1 MVLYIAVYRINKKLD
16 SQKLID
22 FIPVKDQLEQAFT
35 TWYLAIIHAFFL
47 LWKGFYPPSPLT

>member
-1 MVLYIAVYRINKKLD
+1 MVLDIAVYRLNKKLD

-35 TWYLAIIHAFFL
+35 TQ
-47 LWKGFYPPSPLT
+47 